1 MGVLKKAAHLIGPA
15 ILIFILIKFV
25 DLDMLFRTFRTVSIK
40 YLLISYIFA
49 VFLYLGKISRIY
61 FLLRK
66 EGISVRFF
74 SLMQIYSYSNF
85 LGQMSNMLVSD
96 ISTAGILMLTS
107 DKKLRITNIFV
118 LNKIADSIAVF
129 LLFSCL
135 LYINFHLIN
144 NYIEVSYKKL
154 ILVLLALPVIAVGI
168 FFLLRSK
175 FVLFVKDLWRTTR
188 NYLFIAFLFSVFT
201 YFCYA
206 MGAINEAKALGID
219 ISASFLLLNY
229 ILGSLITIL
238 PISIAG
244 IGTRDLSLIALLSLV
259 NVSSEKVIA
268 LSSIG
273 FIIIP
278 FLSIVL
284 IYTASLI
291 GSRYENSHHR

>member
-1 MGVLKKAAHLIGPA
+1 MGLLKKAAHFIGPA
-15 ILIFILIKFV
+15 IFIFVFIKFV
-25 DLDMLFRTFRTVSIK
+25 DLDMLFRIFRTVSVK

-49 VFLYLGKISRIY
+49 ICLYLGKIARIY
-61 FLLRK
+61 LLLKR
-66 EGISVRFF
+66 EGISVGFF
-74 SLMQIYSYSNF
+74 SLTQIYSYSNF
-85 LGQMSNMLVSD
+85 LGQISNMLVSD

-129 LLFSCL
+129 LFFSCL

-144 NYIEVSYKKL
+144 NYIQVSYKK
-154 ILVLLALPVIAVGI
+154 IIFVFLVLPAIAAGI
-168 FFLLRSK
+168 FFFLRSK
-175 FVLFVKDLWRTTR
+175 FLLFAKDLWRTTR
-188 NYLFIAFLFSVFT
+188 NYLSTAFLFSIFT

-219 ISASFLLLNY
+219 ISTSFLLLNY

-238 PISIAG
+238 PISVAG

-259 NVSSEKVIA
+259 NVSSEKAIA

-278 FLSIVL
+278 FLSIAL
-284 IYTASLI
+284 IYTASFI
-291 GSRYENSHHR
+291 GSRYENSRHR